1 MKLTRASK
9 FNSNNYMQHERSG
22 DRSKILSIKEY
33 LDKIKP
39 YLRNIFIDLQKYD
52 TWKFNSQSQLT
63 LLPPKITTKNKK
75 YIQKFI
81 I

>member
-33 LDKIKP
+33 LDKTKP

-52 TWKFNSQSQLT
+52 TWKFN
-63 LLPPKITTKNKK
+63 
-75 YIQKFI
+75 
-81 I
+81 